1 MPEVDVVDRNRKAV
15 SKVNVPEEIF
25 AAKHGPGLVHDAVV
39 NHLANRR
46 QGTACTKN
54 RSLVRGGGRK
64 PFRQKGTGR
73 ARQGSTRSPLQRGGG
88 TVFGP
93 TPRSYAYAMPKKM
106 KRAALRAAFSAKFS
120 GGEITVVEDLNIEEA
135 KTRRVADLIRGLGLT
150 GRLTFILPEKDEVLE
165 RASRNIPMV
174 KVLRV
179 GQIGVYDVVNGG
191 HLVITAPAL
200 QKMEEVYK
208 G

>member
-1 MPEVDVVDRNRKAV
+1 MPEADVVDRNKKAV

-25 AAKHGPGLVHDAVV
+25 AAQHGPGLVHDAVV

-93 TPRSYAYAMPKKM
+93 TPRSYSYSMPRKM
-106 KRAALRAAFSAKFS
+106 KRAALMAAFSAKFS
-120 GGEITVVEDLNIEEA
+120 DGEITIVDDVKIEEA
-135 KTRRVADLIRGLGLT
+135 KTRRVAELIQGLQLS
-150 GRLTFILPEKDEVLE
+150 GRLTFILPDKDESFE

-174 KVLRV
+174 QVLRV